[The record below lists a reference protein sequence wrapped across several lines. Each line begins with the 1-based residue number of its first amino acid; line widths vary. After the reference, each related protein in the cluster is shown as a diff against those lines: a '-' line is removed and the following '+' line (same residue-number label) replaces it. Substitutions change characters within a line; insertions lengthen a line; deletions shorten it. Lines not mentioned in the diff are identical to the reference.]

1 MKRYFLP
8 TMMLACMTLIAA
20 SCQDDN
26 TTTPDGTV
34 DKASKE
40 ETLYKLYPDA
50 SNITWSVKGNYAVAD
65 FSADTSR
72 YTAWLDNAG
81 NWYMTE
87 SDMLFEQLPQAVK
100 EAFNSSEYATGRVDD
115 VDKIFRE
122 GAETVYVIEVE
133 GAQNGVKTEIDLY
146 YSEDGV
152 LVKSVVDADDDYDYS
167 DFIPAPSSGSIEEF
181 IAKNYPA
188 AHIVDI
194 DSENGM
200 TEVEILDRRICR
212 ELLFNA
218 SNEWV
223 HTKTEITLAD
233 VPTQVMEAFKA
244 SSYANYYIDDIDYYE
259 TPTENYYR
267 FDLKSAAGDV
277 KINIG
282 ADGKMTEPSS
292 QPGID
297 GNQENGGMLDAAVKN
312 FILEKYPTAQV
323 LEYDYDDGL
332 LEVEIWHENK
342 EKNVYFNGAKDWVRT
357 EWDITRNELPT
368 AVTNTV
374 EKQYAG
380 FSIDDIEYVQTPTG
394 DYYRI
399 ELERGDNERELR
411 IDAAGKIL

>member
-1 MKRYFLP
+1 MKRHFLP
-8 TMMLACMTLIAA
+8 MMMLTCMTLIAA

-26 TTTPDGTV
+26 TATPDGTV

-100 EAFNSSEYATGRVDD
+100 EAFNSSEYATWKVDD

-122 GAETVYVIEVE
+122 GAETVYVIEAE
-133 GAQNGVKTEIDLY
+133 SMQNGVKTEIDLY

-152 LVKSVVDADDDYDYS
+152 LVKSVIDADDDDYS
-167 DFIPAPSSGSIEEF
+167 DFIPAPSAGSIEEF
-181 IAKNYPA
+181 IAAKYPA
-188 AHIVDI
+188 ARIVDI
-194 DSENGM
+194 DNENGM
-200 TEVEILDRRICR
+200 TEVEILDGRVCR
-212 ELLFNA
+212 ELLFNT

-259 TPTENYYR
+259 TPTGNYYR
-267 FDLKSAAGDV
+267 FDLKSATGDV

-282 ADGKMTEPSS
+282 ADGKMTEPTP
-292 QPGID
+292 QPGI
-297 GNQENGGMLDAAVKN
+297 GENQENGGMLDAAVKN
-312 FILEKYPTAQV
+312 SILEKYPAAQI

-342 EKNVYFNGAKDWVRT
+342 EKNVYFNGAKNWVRT

-368 AVTNTV
+368 AVTNTI
-374 EKQYAG
+374 ETQYAG
-380 FSIDDIEYVQTPTG
+380 FRIDDIEYIQTPSG

-411 IDAAGKIL
+411 IDAAGNIL

>member
-1 MKRYFLP
+1 MKRHFLS
-8 TMMLACMTLIAA
+8 MMMIACMTLIGA
-20 SCQDDN
+20 SCTDNDDDPAVSN
-26 TTTPDGTV
+26 V
-34 DKASKE
+34 SKE
-40 ETLYKLYPDA
+40 ALYDLYPDA
-50 SNITWSVKGNYAVAD
+50 SNVTWSVKGNYAVAD

-100 EAFNSSEYATGRVDD
+100 EAFNSSEYATWKVDD

-122 GAETVYVIEVE
+122 GAETVYVIEAE
-133 GAQNGVKTEIDLY
+133 SMQNGVKTEIDLY

-152 LVKSVVDADDDYDYS
+152 LVKSVIDADDDDYS

-181 IAKNYPA
+181 IAAKYPA
-188 AHIVDI
+188 ARIVDI

-200 TEVEILDRRICR
+200 TEVEILDGRVCR

-223 HTKTEITLAD
+223 YTKTEITLAD

-277 KINIG
+277 KFNIE
-282 ADGKMTEPSS
+282 ADGKMTEPAP
-292 QPGID
+292 QPGI
-297 GNQENGGMLDAAVKN
+297 GENQENGGMLDAAVKN
-312 FILEKYPTAQV
+312 FILEKYSTAQV
-323 LEYDYDDGL
+323 VEYDYDDGL

-342 EKNVYFNGAKDWVRT
+342 EKNVYFNGAKNWVRT
-357 EWDITRNELPT
+357 EWDIKRTELPT
-368 AVTNTV
+368 AVTNTL
-374 EKQYAG
+374 ETQYAG
-380 FSIDDIEYVQTPTG
+380 FPIDDIEYIQTPSG

-399 ELERGDNERELR
+399 ELESGNNERELR

>member
-1 MKRYFLP
+1 MKRHFLP
-8 TMMLACMTLIAA
+8 MMMLTCATLLGT

-26 TTTPDGTV
+26 AATPDGTV

-50 SNITWSVKGNYAVAD
+50 SNVTWSVKGNYAVAD

-100 EAFNSSEYATGRVDD
+100 DAFKNSEYATWTVDD

-122 GAETVYVIEVE
+122 GVETVYVIEAE
-133 GAQNGVKTEIDLY
+133 GMQNGVKTEIDLY

-152 LVKSVVDADDDYDYS
+152 LVKSVIDADDADDYS
-167 DFIPAPSSGSIEEF
+167 DFIPAPSAGSIEES
-181 IAKNYPA
+181 IAEKYPRA
-188 AHIVDI
+188 RIVDI

-200 TEVEILDRRICR
+200 TEVEILDGRVCR
-212 ELLFNA
+212 ELLFNT

-282 ADGKMTEPSS
+282 ADGKMTEPSP
-292 QPGID
+292 QPGI
-297 GNQENGGMLDAAVKN
+297 GENQENGGMLDAAVKN

-323 LEYDYDDGL
+323 VEYDYDDGL

-368 AVTNTV
+368 AVTSTI
-374 EKQYAG
+374 ETQYAG
-380 FSIDDIEYVQTPTG
+380 FSIDDIEYIQTPTG